1 MYSSRN
7 GYIESRATKKRV
19 KEAEM
24 LITVTKQQGSLL
36 ATTTQ
41 R

>member
-1 MYSSRN
+1 MGISKV
-7 GYIESRATKKRV
+7 EQQKKMV

-36 ATTTQ
+36 AMTIQ